1 MKSAAKAR
9 SEFVSTATRPGFP
22 PEQPQARKMPGPAK
36 PLNIVAPQV
45 EAERQRI
52 RAKFDAGASAK
63 ETLHALCELAD
74 KIIQQIFGD
83 VMKVHDTPNEGL
95 ALLALGG
102 YGRRM
107 LFPFSDLDILFLF
120 ENEKSEG
127 EFRPFISE
135 FSRTMWDLGF
145 RVSSAGRTLDECKRI
160 EEDNAEFRWR
170 FWIADFFP
178 EIRNSST
185 SWTNAS
191 FRPAKNNRDRFSFGN
206 CIV

>member
-36 PLNIVAPQV
+36 PLNVLAPQV

-63 ETLHALCELAD
+63 QTLHALCELAD

-145 RVSSAGRTLDECKRI
+145 RVSSAGRTLPKNAVSEECPSGRRSTRRSKELLPKSPLQPLYDKPTYR
-160 EEDNAEFRWR
+160 EFR
-170 FWIADFFP
+170 
-178 EIRNSST
+178 
-185 SWTNAS
+185 
-191 FRPAKNNRDRFSFGN
+191 
-206 CIV
+206 